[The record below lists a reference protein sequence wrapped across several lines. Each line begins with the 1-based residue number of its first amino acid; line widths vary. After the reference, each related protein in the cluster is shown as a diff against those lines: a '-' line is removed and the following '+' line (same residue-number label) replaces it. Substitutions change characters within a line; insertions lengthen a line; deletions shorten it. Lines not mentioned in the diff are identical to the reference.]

1 MSRTMLDT
9 VVLPDPVS
17 GSPVVLL
24 KGEECPEWALTVI
37 TNPEV
42 LSPAEEGEAE
52 SAPRGRRS
60 R

>member
-1 MSRTMLDT
+1 MLDT

-17 GSPVVLL
+17 GSTVVLL